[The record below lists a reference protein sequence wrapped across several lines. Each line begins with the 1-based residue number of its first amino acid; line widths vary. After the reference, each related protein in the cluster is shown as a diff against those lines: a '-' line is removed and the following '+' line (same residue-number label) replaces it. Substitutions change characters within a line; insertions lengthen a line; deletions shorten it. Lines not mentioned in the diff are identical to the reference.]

1 LPRFLIC
8 LSLLVVLAALSGC
21 KQGPLPTPQEKA
33 QSLLKDYMSPEHK
46 KVLEGILE
54 QQEKTGDTLNS
65 LAKEM
70 ARREAIEAV
79 SKGPSPLQQD
89 FGVARGLLV
98 DIRRAVNSND
108 YETASNLLKRLQF
121 VVIAMQGEAPAGQ
134 IRSYLE
140 RASRAL
146 TATTVGIEADVASA
160 SLLAA
165 LDIALDTQNAPVI
178 PDLARDIEATK
189 KLVDS
194 GDYKKAI
201 AKVDAFIGTIATHR
215 SLVTLERALDGVRGA
230 REAIQREAGT
240 VVLAELDQLS
250 EIFNQ
255 FGKFLKGGVVAP
267 TEETDAGEAKPAE
280 SAEKEATEKPSAES
294 PEGSPGAS
302 PETPAETPAQ

>member
-1 LPRFLIC
+1 MPRFLIC
-8 LSLLVVLAALSGC
+8 LILLVLLVALSGC

-33 QSLLKDYMSPEHK
+33 QALLKDYMSPEHK

-54 QQEKTGDTLNS
+54 AQEKTGDTLTS

-89 FGVARGLLV
+89 FGVARELLV
-98 DIRRAVNSND
+98 DIRRAVNSNEYD
-108 YETASNLLKRLQF
+108 TASALLKRLQF
-121 VVIAMQGEAPAGQ
+121 VVIAMQGETPAGE

-165 LDIALDTQNAPVI
+165 LDIALDTQDAPVI
-178 PDLARDIEATK
+178 PDLARDLEATK

-194 GDYKKAI
+194 GDYKKAA
-201 AKVDAFIGTIATHR
+201 AKVDAFIGTIANHR
-215 SLVTLERALDGVRGA
+215 SLVMLERALDGVRGA

-255 FGKFLKGGVVAP
+255 FGTLLKGGVVTPAA
-267 TEETDAGEAKPAE
+267 EADESEAKAAE
-280 SAEKEATEKPSAES
+280 SGEKEAAEKPSADS
-294 PEGSPGAS
+294 PKGSPGAS